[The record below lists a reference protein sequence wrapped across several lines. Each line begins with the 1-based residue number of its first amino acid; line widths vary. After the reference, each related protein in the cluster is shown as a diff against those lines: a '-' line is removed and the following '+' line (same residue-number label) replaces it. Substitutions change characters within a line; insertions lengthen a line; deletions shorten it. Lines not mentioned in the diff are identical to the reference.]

1 MSKWNTTKL
10 VAIASL
16 VVLAF
21 IGSLAGGFLVALTGI
36 PGAGGFISPFFV
48 MIVVIFALLVIRKFW
63 TATIGTVIYSFL
75 VLPTPI
81 FGPPGFLPKILII
94 VALGIWIDMVYFL
107 FKKNDRL
114 ASVMTGIL
122 SALVVPLLLMSIGL
136 LFNMPGIDKF
146 IKVLLSPFPII
157 FSAAIGAVG
166 GYIGYLLYNKLKNTA
181 IVRRIQA

>member
-10 VAIASL
+10 VALASL

-21 IGSLAGGFLVALTGI
+21 IVSLVGNFLVVITGI

-63 TATIGTVIYSFL
+63 TATIATIIYSIL
-75 VLPTPI
+75 ALPTPI

-122 SALVVPLLLMSIGL
+122 SALVVSLLLMSIGL

-146 IKVLLSPFPII
+146 INILLTPFFIVLTAMMG
-157 FSAAIGAVG
+157 AAG
-166 GYIGYLLYNKLKNTA
+166 GYIGYLTYKKLKNTSV
-181 IVRRIQA
+181 IRRIQA